1 MNNICCNTNV
11 NATSR
16 PRDVVVQIAGKMLSF
31 QSDVFALGTVMWE
44 FLSETVPFSDVHD
57 PLKQD
62 LPTMAIALNTRHIF
76 MRSDMHARIKTYS
89 ELA

>member
-1 MNNICCNTNV
+1 MLMQQV
-11 NATSR
+11 GL
-16 PRDVVVQIAGKMLSF
+16 DVVVQIAGKMLSF

-76 MRSDMHARIKTYS
+76 MRSDMPCVQICMHAYKCIH

>member
-1 MNNICCNTNV
+1 MLMQQV
-11 NATSR
+11 GL
-16 PRDVVVQIAGKMLSF
+16 DVFVQIAGKMLSF

-76 MRSDMHARIKTYS
+76 MRSDMLARIKTYS
-89 ELA
+89 RTCIDACVH